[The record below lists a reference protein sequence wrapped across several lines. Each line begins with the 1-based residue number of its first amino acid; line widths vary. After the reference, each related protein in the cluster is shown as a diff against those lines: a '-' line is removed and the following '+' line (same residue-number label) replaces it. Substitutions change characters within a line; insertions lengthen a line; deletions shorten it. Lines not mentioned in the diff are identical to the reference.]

1 MTTARIERTTGLGR
15 RLDQNPLITSKD
27 VKPSLPELEV
37 VSVFNAATAQLNGE
51 IILLLRI
58 AERPRSDIDPPPD
71 AMTLDLDGPHPV
83 LQPLPKGY
91 SKHDV
96 IGMCFLDTNGGK
108 PRVVV
113 AYIPKNL
120 PGLDLRDP
128 RSIRY
133 RNSTG
138 VLGVTNEGYTD
149 YLAQMSHL
157 RIARSRDGIV
167 FKIDDVAAISP
178 HLDIEEYGVE
188 DPRIT
193 LIDGTFYITY
203 VSVSRWGIT
212 TSLATT
218 KDFNSFERRGVIFL
232 PDHKD
237 VVIFPER
244 INGKYVALTRP
255 MPQSFSRIFG
265 IWIAFSDDLTEWG
278 GHETLCLPRWDHW
291 DELRTGGSAVPFKT
305 REGWLELYHGV
316 NRNHRYAM
324 GGLLLDADDPRKVL
338 ARSPAPIMAPGA
350 TYERLGL
357 FNDTIFSCG
366 VVHLDDDTIRM
377 YYGAADSCI
386 AAADFSVKEIIA
398 SLEPWPKR

>member
-1 MTTARIERTTGLGR
+1 MTTVRLDRTTGLGR
-15 RLDQNPLITSKD
+15 RLEQNPLITARD
-27 VKPSLPELEV
+27 VKPSLPALEV
-37 VSVFNAATAQLNGE
+37 VSVFNAATAQLGDE
-51 IILLLRI
+51 TILLLRV
-58 AERPRSDIDPPPD
+58 AERPRSDIDPPPG

-83 LQPLPKGY
+83 LRPLAKGH

-96 IGMCFLDTNGGK
+96 IGMCFLDTSEDG

-113 AYIPKNL
+113 AYIPRNL

-138 VLGVTNEGYTD
+138 VIGVTSEGYTD

-157 RIARSRDGIV
+157 RVARSRDGIAFEV
-167 FKIDDVAAISP
+167 DDAPAIAP
-178 HLDIEEYGVE
+178 QLDVEEYGVE

-193 LIDGTFYITY
+193 FIDGTYYITY

-218 KDFNSFERRGVIFL
+218 RDFTSYDRRGVVFL

-244 INGKYVALTRP
+244 IDGKYVALTRP

-278 GHETLCLPRWDHW
+278 GHETICLPRWEHW
-291 DELRTGGSAVPFKT
+291 DELRTGASAVPFRT
-305 REGWLELYHGV
+305 SEGWLELYHGV

-324 GGLLLDADDPRKVL
+324 GAVLLDGDDPRKVL
-338 ARSPAPIMAPGA
+338 ARSPAPILAPGTA
-350 TYERLGL
+350 YERLGL

-366 VVHLDDDTIRM
+366 VVPLDDDRIRM

-386 AAADFSVKEIIA
+386 AAADFSVKEIIG
-398 SLEPWPKR
+398 SLEPWSR

>member
-58 AERPRSDIDPPPD
+58 AERPRSDIDPPAD

-83 LQPLPKGY
+83 LRPLPKGY

-138 VLGVTNEGYTD
+138 VLGVTNE
-149 YLAQMSHL
+149 
-157 RIARSRDGIV
+157 
-167 FKIDDVAAISP
+167 
-178 HLDIEEYGVE
+178 
-188 DPRIT
+188 
-193 LIDGTFYITY
+193 
-203 VSVSRWGIT
+203 
-212 TSLATT
+212 
-218 KDFNSFERRGVIFL
+218 
-232 PDHKD
+232 
-237 VVIFPER
+237 
-244 INGKYVALTRP
+244 
-255 MPQSFSRIFG
+255 
-265 IWIAFSDDLTEWG
+265 
-278 GHETLCLPRWDHW
+278 
-291 DELRTGGSAVPFKT
+291 
-305 REGWLELYHGV
+305 
-316 NRNHRYAM
+316 
-324 GGLLLDADDPRKVL
+324 
-338 ARSPAPIMAPGA
+338 
-350 TYERLGL
+350 
-357 FNDTIFSCG
+357 
-366 VVHLDDDTIRM
+366 
-377 YYGAADSCI
+377 
-386 AAADFSVKEIIA
+386 
-398 SLEPWPKR
+398 